1 MICLSGVSFAEIS
14 SPSAREG
21 LRMGGSGGVE
31 EAVRAALD
39 ALGAR
44 YHVLPCDPALADTAA
59 FCAHYGIPPA
69 VSANTILVASRKEPR
84 RYAACLA
91 LATTKLDVNHKVSEL
106 LGIKKLSFASGEE
119 TVDLT
124 GMMIGG
130 VTPFGLPP
138 DLPIYVDDRIVRLE
152 TVVVGGGSRS
162 CKLKIAPEVFTRMP
176 GVQVVEGLAVDR
188 QG

>member
-1 MICLSGVSFAEIS
+1 MSGAGDI
-14 SPSAREG
+14 EG
-21 LRMGGSGGVE
+21 
-31 EAVRAALD
+31 AVQAALN

-44 YHVLPCDPALADTAA
+44 YDVLPCDPQLADTAA

-69 VSANTILVASRKEPR
+69 VSANTILVASRKDPK

-106 LGIKKLSFASGEE
+106 LGVKKLSFASGEE
-119 TVDLT
+119 TAGMT

-138 DLPIYVDDRIVRLE
+138 DLPIYVDDRIVQLE

-162 CKLKIAPEVFTRMP
+162 CKLKIAPEVFARMP
-176 GVQVVEGLAVDR
+176 GVQVVSGLAVER
-188 QG
+188 EG